1 MESSTRPKES
11 SAEKGK
17 EPDVRPSIQQVSEGT
32 AALPSSDAFAIVPAL
47 VGCRNVFLMMTIRCV
62 CLTQTSSLPSIDM
75 ETFNQIIDLDED
87 DETYDFSWGMAWA
100 YFSQAK
106 STFEEMNQAL

>member
-1 MESSTRPKES
+1 MPFT
-11 SAEKGK
+11 
-17 EPDVRPSIQQVSEGT
+17 
-32 AALPSSDAFAIVPAL
+32 IVPAL
-47 VGCRNVFLMMTIRCV
+47 VGCFPDDGCV
-62 CLTQTSSLPSIDM
+62 YLTQTSSLPSIDM